1 MTETDIEVPRDQWR
15 QRCETFGR
23 EHHGWL
29 VNVRRVE
36 TGRLEQ
42 DRAAALAAG
51 ELLAENRPL
60 RQVACDEQG
69 GEMQMTVT
77 VGEAGETG
85 DFAVPDVVR
94 LIRERENGAH
104 LGLRIDARDGTSTLV
119 EFRAPAVPEALDG
132 LAETEL

>member
-1 MTETDIEVPRDQWR
+1 MTETDIEVPRADWR
-15 QRCETFGR
+15 ERCETFSR

-36 TGRLEQ
+36 TGLLEQ

-51 ELLAENRPL
+51 ELLAENQPL
-60 RQVACDEQG
+60 QRVGCDEQA

-77 VGEAGETG
+77 VGEAAETG
-85 DFAVPDVVR
+85 NFAVPDVVR
-94 LIRERENGAH
+94 LVRERENGAH

-119 EFRAPAVPEALDG
+119 EFRTPAVPEALDG